1 MTQIALV
8 VVVLVV
14 TAALVYNR
22 LVWRPGQASGRTSQ
36 DGLSVPALIGPL
48 GTLSVLLLVFVLVQ
62 TYASW
67 SAAGDA
73 ETAEATATLLLF
85 READLVSD
93 ARIRNRLRAEVVCYA
108 TSVIHQE
115 WPAMHDRRVSSVPTY
130 WAARIRETGVRLTR
144 TSAERNA
151 GENLV
156 ARDGQRASAR
166 QQRLGEARPTVPGA
180 LFLLMLFAVAVTLG
194 IAGVVTESPVGRGVH
209 LVIVVATGAV
219 LATTLTLVR
228 DLDQP
233 YSGAL
238 RRDPNQTEFIRA
250 QIAPEVRGALPCDD
264 RGIPRRAPDFHASTS
279 PLR

>member
-1 MTQIALV
+1 VTLTALV
-8 VVVLVV
+8 VVVLAV

-22 LVWRPGQASGRTSQ
+22 VAWRPRQAAGRTSY
-36 DGLSVPALIGPL
+36 DGLTIAGMIGPL

-85 READLVSD
+85 READLVKD
-93 ARIRNRLRAEVVCYA
+93 PPTRNRLRAAVVCYA
-108 TSVIHQE
+108 TSVIRQD

-130 WAARIRETGVRLTR
+130 WGARVRETGVRLTR
-144 TSAERNA
+144 TSAEQSA
-151 GENLV
+151 GEHVV
-156 ARDGQRASAR
+156 ARDGERASAR

-180 LFLLMLFAVAVTLG
+180 LFILMILAVGVTLG
-194 IAGVVTESPVGRGVH
+194 IFGVVTDASVGRGVH
-209 LVIVVATGAV
+209 AVIVVSTGVV
-219 LATTLTLVR
+219 LAATLTLVR

-238 RRDPNQTEFIRA
+238 RRKPTQTEFIRA
-250 QIAPEVRGALPCDD
+250 QIAPEVRGPLPCDD
-264 RGIPRRAPDFHASTS
+264 DGMPTHAPNFRASTS
-279 PLR
+279 ALR

>member
-1 MTQIALV
+1 
-8 VVVLVV
+8 
-14 TAALVYNR
+14 
-22 LVWRPGQASGRTSQ
+22 
-36 DGLSVPALIGPL
+36 
-48 GTLSVLLLVFVLVQ
+48 
-62 TYASW
+62 
-67 SAAGDA
+67 
-73 ETAEATATLLLF
+73 
-85 READLVSD
+85 
-93 ARIRNRLRAEVVCYA
+93 
-108 TSVIHQE
+108 
-115 WPAMHDRRVSSVPTY
+115 MHDRRVSSVPTY

-219 LATTLTLVR
+219 LAATLTLVR